1 MLSLSA
7 SLNIREWYLPKTSYL
22 CNKAYFTRFVGQNI
36 LLIEALLYL
45 KELGDNITVIHNYIV

>member
-22 CNKAYFTRFVGQNI
+22 CDKAYFTRFVGQNI

-45 KELGDNITVIHNYIV
+45 KELGDNITVIHN